1 MKELQVS
8 VTKASGITAE
18 TSGVAAEAVE
28 LLKGMGS

>member
-8 VTKASGITAE
+8 VTKVSGITAE

-28 LLKGMGS
+28 LLKGLGS

>member
-1 MKELQVS
+1 MKGLQVF
-8 VTKASGITAE
+8 VIKVSGITTE